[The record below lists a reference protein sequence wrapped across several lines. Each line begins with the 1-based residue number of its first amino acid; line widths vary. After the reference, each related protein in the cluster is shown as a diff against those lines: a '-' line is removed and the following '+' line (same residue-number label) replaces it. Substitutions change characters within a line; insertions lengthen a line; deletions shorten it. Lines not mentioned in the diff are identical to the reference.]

1 MLYANISLGIGI
13 FDSRLWQGM
22 GQVKSVVCSV
32 TQKEMSILRSPPKF
46 SGLCFDSQSG
56 ICYFLVAHK
65 FSVLL
70 QLGCIQFF
78 SLRNEIGAS

>member
-1 MLYANISLGIGI
+1 MAGDGTGEICY
-13 FDSRLWQGM
+13 
-22 GQVKSVVCSV
+22 CSV
-32 TQKEMSILRSPPKF
+32 TQKEMSMLRSPPKF

-56 ICYFLVAHK
+56 ICYVLIAHK

-70 QLGCIQFF
+70 QLGCIKFF